1 MELKEL
7 SIRVPAEAEEP
18 LTCFITESLEIN
30 QISVESGLENS
41 FFVKVYVTEDEEIQI
56 KEQINKFLNHLPE
69 YGIALPFFEIQ
80 SRLIQ
85 EEDWLY
91 SWRKYFHPI
100 EMTKICIRPPWE
112 EPRPGFLDLVIHPK
126 MGFGTGQ
133 HPTTFLC
140 LKYLEN
146 EELKNKTLADM
157 GAGSGILGAA
167 ALLLGARD
175 SDFFEKDAPAV
186 ESCKET
192 VELNRLEKKSGVY
205 QMDLL
210 REYEGFA
217 RNKNYDMALIN
228 IIAEVIV
235 DLLDLPAVQ
244 RIPLIYLTGII
255 EEKKVMVEEKI
266 KEAGFVIEA
275 EDLLENWV
283 FYKIK
288 KA

>member
-1 MELKEL
+1 
-7 SIRVPAEAEEP
+7 
-18 LTCFITESLEIN
+18 
-30 QISVESGLENS
+30 
-41 FFVKVYVTEDEEIQI
+41 
-56 KEQINKFLNHLPE
+56 
-69 YGIALPFFEIQ
+69 
-80 SRLIQ
+80 
-85 EEDWLY
+85 
-91 SWRKYFHPI
+91 
-100 EMTKICIRPPWE
+100 
-112 EPRPGFLDLVIHPK
+112 
-126 MGFGTGQ
+126 
-133 HPTTFLC
+133 
-140 LKYLEN
+140 
-146 EELKNKTLADM
+146 
-157 GAGSGILGAA
+157 
-167 ALLLGARD
+167 
-175 SDFFEKDAPAV
+175 
-186 ESCKET
+186 
-192 VELNRLEKKSGVY
+192 
-205 QMDLL
+205 MDLL